1 LSKMKGN
8 ESKKRKNVIAW
19 FFQRLSGVA
28 LIFLIAV
35 HIWHLHYANPA
46 VHPEYGDLVERL
58 STIGWIA
65 FDISLLV
72 LALFH
77 GLNGVRN
84 IVLDYTN
91 KEPIIRRWNI
101 CLGTIG
107 VVFSLFG
114 GAAVIKILTMG

>member
-1 LSKMKGN
+1 MEMKSE
-8 ESKKRKNVIAW
+8 ESKKKNIIAW

-28 LIFLIAV
+28 LLFLITV
-35 HIWHLHYANPA
+35 HMWRLHYANPE
-46 VHPEYGDLVERL
+46 VHPEYADLVERL
-58 STIGWIA
+58 GTIGWIT
-65 FDISLLV
+65 FDISLLI

-101 CLGTIG
+101 GLGTIG
-107 VVFSLFG
+107 VIFSLFG